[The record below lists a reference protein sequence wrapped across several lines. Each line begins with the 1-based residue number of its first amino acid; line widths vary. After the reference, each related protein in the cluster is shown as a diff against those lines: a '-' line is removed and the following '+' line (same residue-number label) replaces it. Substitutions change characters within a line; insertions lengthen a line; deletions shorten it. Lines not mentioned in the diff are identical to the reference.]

1 MLLIKEKK
9 ILLTLWSSS
18 PTKLWYSF
26 LGIMKAARFAV
37 YNAKNT
43 TANRA
48 QILDIN
54 LEEDKNKHIE
64 CIMNM
69 NTYE

>member
-1 MLLIKEKK
+1 
-9 ILLTLWSSS
+9 
-18 PTKLWYSF
+18 
-26 LGIMKAARFAV
+26 MKAARFAV

-54 LEEDKNKHIE
+54 LKGDKYKHNAIKR
-64 CIMNM
+64 
-69 NTYE
+69 NTNTNVLMKQVSNGKIK

>member
-1 MLLIKEKK
+1 
-9 ILLTLWSSS
+9 
-18 PTKLWYSF
+18 
-26 LGIMKAARFAV
+26 MKAARFAV

-54 LEEDKNKHIE
+54 LKGDKYKHNAIKR
-64 CIMNM
+64 NM
-69 NTYE
+69 NTNT

>member
-1 MLLIKEKK
+1 MYIVKTC
-9 ILLTLWSSS
+9 LTLSSSS

-26 LGIMKAARFAV
+26 LGIIKAARFAV

-48 QILDIN
+48 QMLDMN
-54 LEEDKNKHIE
+54 LEIK
-64 CIMNM
+64 
-69 NTYE
+69 

>member
-1 MLLIKEKK
+1 
-9 ILLTLWSSS
+9 
-18 PTKLWYSF
+18 
-26 LGIMKAARFAV
+26 MKAARLAV
-37 YNAKNT
+37 YKAKNT

-54 LEEDKNKHIE
+54 LKGDKSKHYE
-64 CIMNM
+64 CNMKM